1 MPTNALISIIVPV
14 YNVEAY
20 LPYCLDSIS
29 KQTYSNF
36 EAILVD
42 DGSTDSSGAICD
54 EYSKK
59 DNRFVVIHQENQ
71 WLSGARNTGLSAAK
85 GDFFCFVDS
94 DDYIHPCYLE
104 ILHDTLE
111 QTGCDVAMINGH
123 KTAKLNNFHEISIK
137 KPVIIHQ
144 EELMYNAFNR
154 WSNIV
159 WNKLYR
165 SHLKNIRFNTVVSED
180 FDYTIRLY
188 LSIKKM
194 AYVDTKLYYYV
205 IRPGSIT
212 HNGLCQAKKYIDHV
226 NDFMNCLSYIPE
238 DKLLYQGYC
247 IRRLIKIYLNAIY
260 RAKGTN
266 MEHYAHEQ
274 LDGTKEVIK
283 KLLAQTPFIPFYEK
297 VYMKLFIKHPS
308 TYVLFRWTAN
318 KHYRLQQL
326 ISR

>member
-36 EAILVD
+36 EAIMVD
-42 DGSTDSSGAICD
+42 DGSTDSSGAICE

-59 DNRFVVIHQENQ
+59 DNRFVTIHQENQ

-94 DDYIHPCYLE
+94 DDYIHPYYLE
-104 ILHDTLE
+104 ILHDALE
-111 QTGCDVAMINGH
+111 LTGCDVAMVNGL
-123 KTAKLNNFHEISIK
+123 KTAKLNNFHEISRK

-154 WSNIV
+154 WSNVV
-159 WNKLYR
+159 WGKLYR
-165 SHLKNIRFNTVVSED
+165 RHLEKIRFNTVVSED

-212 HNGLCQAKKYIDHV
+212 HNVPYQAKKYIDHV

-266 MEHYAHEQ
+266 MERYAHEQ

-283 KLLAQTPFIPFYEK
+283 KHLVKASSIPLYEK
-297 VYMKLFIKHPS
+297 VYLRLFLICPS
-308 TYVLFRWTAN
+308 AYAI
-318 KHYRLQQL
+318 YRLVREKCSQIKL
-326 ISR
+326 R